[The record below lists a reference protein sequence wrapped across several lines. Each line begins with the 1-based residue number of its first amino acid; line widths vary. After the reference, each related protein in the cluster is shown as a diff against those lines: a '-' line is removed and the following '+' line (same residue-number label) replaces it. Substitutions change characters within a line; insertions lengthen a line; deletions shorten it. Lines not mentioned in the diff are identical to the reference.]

1 MSRAQDGTNRAPCR
15 SSLPKVGRSPPSQ
28 LARSAGLRKYFDC
41 PGGGRRGLYW
51 TAKSK
56 GERTNLQDH
65 RALSA
70 SPQLF
75 SRQWLGRLL
84 LSVLLLIFWALSVFG
99 SSNRLPFDARCT
111 LTVCD
116 LAPRPGTH
124 STVPVRSG
132 DRAFLSEQ
140 SFVGRLL
147 LIDGNVPRQHDYQ
160 VWLRRGATRLQIN
173 IRSVRAHREG
183 QFAEQALATF
193 VLLFALLMLW
203 RGETAASRGLCIF
216 ATCNVLTKG
225 LLVIALPP
233 PWNLASINLG
243 TLIGGPGPFIG
254 LYLTANALVHPGRGK
269 RSLSLAF
276 VGYLAALAFM
286 YVGETIP
293 QLQILGGWN
302 SALWWDLSQTTP
314 LLFAAIAWALPLFYL
329 VNGYRRSGAENR
341 LRIRWFIASVSL
353 LLPLLGLN
361 IILGSERGFSA
372 TTLYVLQ
379 TFRILV
385 DVSMF
390 AMLSYAA
397 LSQRLVAVRFVM
409 NRALVFALLTALL
422 VGTLSLVE
430 SLIERSIISKDAGLA
445 LNLAVPLLLGLFI
458 NRIHRWGEESV
469 ERLVF
474 RAEYSSRSKILTFLR
489 DAGFI
494 SQTTTLYNRTAEIFA
509 DHAGGR
515 YAGLYLASEG
525 GYERAA
531 ASEKARDLPARLE
544 VDDEAMVRLRA
555 TLAPLDL
562 ATVSSALGGSGL
574 ALPLAV
580 RGRLEGLLVCGPKA
594 EGRYAQAEIDFL
606 EKAASGIAACIIALR
621 AELHG
626 YFVTQVAEGAVP
638 SDRIIDEARRLAE
651 A

>member
-1 MSRAQDGTNRAPCR
+1 MQDHGAL
-15 SSLPKVGRSPPSQ
+15 SIPSQ
-28 LARSAGLRKYFDC
+28 L
-41 PGGGRRGLYW
+41 
-51 TAKSK
+51 
-56 GERTNLQDH
+56 
-65 RALSA
+65 LS
-70 SPQLF
+70 L
-75 SRQWLGRLL
+75 QWLGRLFF
-84 LSVLLLIFWALSVFG
+84 SVLVLISWGVSVFG
-99 SSNRLPFDARCT
+99 HSNQLPFNARCT
-111 LTVCD
+111 VTVCK
-116 LAPRPGTH
+116 LAPRPELH
-124 STVPVRSG
+124 SAVTVRSG
-132 DRAFLSEQ
+132 DRALLSEQ
-140 SFVGRLL
+140 SIWGRLV
-147 LIDGNVPRQHDYQ
+147 LIDGNVPHQQSYQ
-160 VWLRRGATRLQIN
+160 LWLRRGTTRLP
-173 IRSVRAHREG
+173 IRVHSVPVRKGG
-183 QFAEQALATF
+183 QLAEQALATF

-216 ATCNVLTKG
+216 ATCNILTKG
-225 LLVIALPP
+225 LLAITLPP
-233 PWNLASINLG
+233 PWNLVSINLA
-243 TLIGGPGPFIG
+243 TLIGGPGAFIG
-254 LYLTANALVHPGRGK
+254 LFLTASALVHPRHGG
-269 RSLSLAF
+269 RSLSFGF
-276 VGYLAALAFM
+276 VAYLAVLVLM
-286 YVGETIP
+286 YAGEAIP
-293 QLQILGGWN
+293 QILILGGMN
-302 SALWWDLSQTTP
+302 SALWWELSQTAP
-314 LLFAAIAWALPLFYL
+314 LLFAAIAWVLPLFYL
-329 VNGYRRSGAENR
+329 VHGYRHSGAENR
-341 LRIRWFIASVSL
+341 LRIRWFIASVCL

-385 DVSMF
+385 DVSLF

-397 LSQRLVAVRFVM
+397 LIQRLVAVRFVM

-445 LNLAVPLLLGLFI
+445 LNLAVPLLLGLSI

-474 RAEYSSRSKILTFLR
+474 RKEYNARNKILTFLH

-494 SQTTTLYNRTAEIFA
+494 SQTATLYARTVEIFS
-509 DHAGGR
+509 DHAGGH
-515 YAGLYLASEG
+515 YAGLYLVSEG

-531 ASEKARDLPARLE
+531 ESEKAQNLPQQIE

-562 ATVSSALGGSGL
+562 AAVSSALGGGL

-626 YFVTQVAEGAVP
+626 YFVTKVAEGAVP
-638 SDRIIDEARRLAE
+638 SDQIINEARRLAE